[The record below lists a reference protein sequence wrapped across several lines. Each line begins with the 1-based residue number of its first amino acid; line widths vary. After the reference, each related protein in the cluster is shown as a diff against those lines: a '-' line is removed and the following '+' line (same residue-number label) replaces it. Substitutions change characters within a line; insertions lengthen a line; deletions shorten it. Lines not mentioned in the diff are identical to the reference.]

1 MMEFIFSMLKD
12 GFFAAIAAMG
22 FAAISNPSPKVI
34 PWCCLAA
41 ACGHMTRYLLMTA
54 AGWHLVFASFIAS
67 CVIGFLSLPMAGHI
81 KTPAEFISFPALLP
95 MVPGMYAYRAI
106 QSIVYCIQVPEEGPF
121 MHYMYLLMSNGI
133 IFTVT
138 ILGMVI
144 GATLPI
150 FAFNKYSF
158 SVTKQSKQWNSGR

>member
-1 MMEFIFSMLKD
+1 MMEILWNILKD
-12 GFFAAIAAMG
+12 GLFSAIAAMG
-22 FAAISNPSPKVI
+22 FAAISNPSPKVL
-34 PWCCLAA
+34 PWCCLAG
-41 ACGHMTRYLLMTA
+41 ACGHMSRYLLMNL
-54 AGWHLVFASFIAS
+54 AGWHLAIASFAAS
-67 CVIGFLSLPMAGHI
+67 CVIGLISLPMARHI

-95 MVPGMYAYRAI
+95 MVPGMYAYRAV
-106 QSIVYCIQVPEEGPF
+106 QAIVYCIHISDESSF

-133 IFTVT
+133 VFIVT

-158 SVTKQSKQWNSGR
+158 SVTKKSN